1 MFKNLKLLATMVGLM
16 AVLVGLM
23 AMPGVTQQFK
33 LPSPWTP
40 PFNPGK
46 PLPNTLQQ
54 DGITRENLIQLINR
68 VYAPT
73 LTASEGDIWDTQC
86 AGFYSSHFITFTFIP
101 ANPYSRS
108 IQRILAGDFDNVPL
122 FILYVHDDGESK
134 PVVRRQMP
142 AGAYM
147 AKLVGP
153 TEAVF
158 VDQEG
163 NEVLRGSVEIT
174 RSDKPST
181 PYFPCFPGQAQV
193 GFTLSQQSQ
202 GRVLEN
208 LLQTSS
214 DGYIYGEVEYCYA
227 WCFIRVKVKIIIA
240 CTVEEGGGQ
249 NMASAARARMYT
261 LDKPR
266 R

>member
-1 MFKNLKLLATMVGLM
+1 
-16 AVLVGLM
+16 M
-23 AMPGVTQQFK
+23 AMPGVTQEFE

-40 PFNPGK
+40 PFNPFNPK
-46 PLPNTLQQ
+46 ALHDALQQ
-54 DGITRENLIQLINR
+54 NPLTRENLVQLINR

-86 AGFYSSHFITFTFIP
+86 AGFYSSPFITFTFIP

-122 FILYVHDDGESK
+122 FILYIHDDGGSK
-134 PVVRRQMP
+134 PVVKRQIP

-147 AKLVGP
+147 AKLISP
-153 TEAVF
+153 TKAVF

-163 NEVLRGSVEIT
+163 NEILTGSVEII

-193 GFTLSQQSQ
+193 GFTLNQHSQSTE
-202 GRVLEN
+202 LEG

-227 WCFIRVKVKIIIA
+227 WCLIWIKVKIIVA
-240 CTVEEGGGQ
+240 CTVEEGEGVGQ
-249 NMASAARARMYT
+249 NMASATRARMYA
-261 LDKPR
+261 LGELSRKR
-266 R
+266 L